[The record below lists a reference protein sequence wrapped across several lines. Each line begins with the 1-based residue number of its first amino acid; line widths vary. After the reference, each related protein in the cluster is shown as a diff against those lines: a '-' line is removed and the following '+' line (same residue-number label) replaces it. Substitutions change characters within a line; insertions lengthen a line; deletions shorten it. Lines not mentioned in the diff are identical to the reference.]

1 MAAIAQPL
9 EISFALPKAPHAI
22 LHGHLTFLEACAII
36 HLTTS
41 EMGESGSSTAPLGS
55 FVYAMPDRS
64 NEKNVI
70 STALSSTGSSIDY
83 ATRLSKIL
91 ARKMKLPVYVGCSM
105 SFAGITPEEEIE
117 GLTRIV
123 EEVMAQFNNGRRP
136 IH

>member
-55 FVYAMPDRS
+55 FVYAMPDVRRYLG
-64 NEKNVI
+64 EYRGVFL
-70 STALSSTGSSIDY
+70 TASAAI
-83 ATRLSKIL
+83 K
-91 ARKMKLPVYVGCSM
+91 
-105 SFAGITPEEEIE
+105 
-117 GLTRIV
+117 
-123 EEVMAQFNNGRRP
+123 
-136 IH
+136 